1 MQLVLGLHHGFLL
14 STDLLDTVLLLLAL
28 LARTLV
34 VFLVGGHLRMSG
46 SQHSRQ
52 HSVRNGKAYTGKAVL
67 GLKLLGR
74 SCVVINQSKARA
86 LATTELVVEAVDL
99 WLSFNDKQSL
109 VLLC

>member
-86 LATTELVVEAVDL
+86 LATTELVVKTVDL
-99 WLSFNDKQSL
+99 Q
-109 VLLC
+109 

>member
-1 MQLVLGLHHGFLL
+1 MHNDTRLVLGFHDRFLL
-14 STDLLDTVLLLLAL
+14 SANLLDTVLLLLAL
-28 LARTLV
+28 LARAFV

-86 LATTELVVEAVDL
+86 LATTELVVKTVDL
-99 WLSFNDKQSL
+99 Q
-109 VLLC
+109 